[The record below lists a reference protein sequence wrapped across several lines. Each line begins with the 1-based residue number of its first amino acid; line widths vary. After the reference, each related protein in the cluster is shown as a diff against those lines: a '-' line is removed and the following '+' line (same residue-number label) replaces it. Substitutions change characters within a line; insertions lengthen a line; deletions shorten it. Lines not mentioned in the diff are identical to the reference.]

1 MMTTF
6 GSRLKEL
13 RMERGIRQDD
23 LAELMGVTVGT
34 VSKWERDIRKPD
46 FPMLDKL
53 CDEFK
58 VTIGYLLGEDESRT
72 LDKKTET
79 DSCMWS
85 MSDEDMTLTDFALS
99 MAQLSEETRRIVY
112 ATINAAYKRDEVAG
126 LLKPRD
132 DISVVIRHKL
142 VRENST

>member
-1 MMTTF
+1 MMMTTF

-72 LDKKTET
+72 LDKVKKQKQIVA
-79 DSCMWS
+79 CGRCQM
-85 MSDEDMTLTDFALS
+85 
-99 MAQLSEETRRIVY
+99 RI
-112 ATINAAYKRDEVAG
+112 
-126 LLKPRD
+126 
-132 DISVVIRHKL
+132 
-142 VRENST
+142 